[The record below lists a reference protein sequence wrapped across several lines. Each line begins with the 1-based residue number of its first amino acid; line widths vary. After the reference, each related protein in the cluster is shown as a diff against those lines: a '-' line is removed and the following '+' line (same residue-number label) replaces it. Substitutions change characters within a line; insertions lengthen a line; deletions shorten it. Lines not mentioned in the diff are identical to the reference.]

1 MNQQKKNFITIT
13 NQVHSLNLEQ
23 LLTLYDSYY
32 HLQYYSN
39 FFMTEQT
46 YQEFMNRYHIT
57 PSKSQLET
65 FKTLITL
72 LTTTYT
78 NTKRYP
84 DTLKTIELIKNNYSL
99 SDIINIVYHNR

>member
-13 NQVHSLNLEQ
+13 NQVHSLNFEQ
-23 LLTLYDSYY
+23 LLTLYDSYH
-32 HLQYYSN
+32 HLQYYFD
-39 FFMTEQT
+39 FFMNEQT
-46 YQEFMNRYHIT
+46 YQEFMNCFLLT
-57 PSKSQLET
+57 PFKSQLET

-78 NTKRYP
+78 NPERYP

-99 SDIINIVYHNR
+99 FDTINIVYHNR

>member
-1 MNQQKKNFITIT
+1 MSKQKKNFNSIT
-13 NQVHSLNLEQ
+13 NQVNSLNIEQ
-23 LLTLYDSYY
+23 LSTVFNSYY
-32 HLQYYSN
+32 HLQYYFD
-39 FFMTEQT
+39 FFMSEQT
-46 YQEFMNRYHIT
+46 YQEFLNRYN
-57 PSKSQLET
+57 PNPFRYQPET

-78 NTKRYP
+78 NPERYP

>member
-1 MNQQKKNFITIT
+1 MSKQKKNFNSITI
-13 NQVHSLNLEQ
+13 QVNSLNIEQ
-23 LLTLYDSYY
+23 LSTLFNSYY
-32 HLQYYSN
+32 HLQYYFD
-39 FFMTEQT
+39 FFMSEQT